1 LVGQN
6 TSPDRLVVAVPT
18 ANDQPRSVGDEP
30 SERKAPEVGLMIK
43 ATVLDTAFLD
53 VMVRHMIAQARYP
66 FAERTVILDRPGE
79 FTGKYST
86 RPRTSEQ
93 ELERVIDGL
102 LRDRVIDSVRE
113 VDLAPERIEAVT
125 SRYFCPSG
133 HQIPT
138 HAATGGPIYA
148 TLFGL
153 EWMST
158 DYVVQMDADILF
170 HTGPASWIVRA
181 LECMQ
186 ADPQLWLMMTHPGPP
201 GGPAGHSLGAQN
213 NGRAIWDRQLG
224 IWRFR
229 HATTRYFLCD
239 RRTLRNRLPLIQH
252 ARGCAPL
259 EQCITRALQQ
269 NGAFRGN
276 LGDLQSWHLHVWDHG
291 DPFPA
296 WAPLITKAVEAG
308 SFPPLQRGNYD
319 LRLDRARDRSEWER
333 WLKPLVGRR
342 PGIQRSALIVN
353 LAMHS
358 IPVSDKAP
366 MTVVIPVRDRAGQ
379 RLRNALRSLRWQ
391 TAGPP
396 AQVLVVSHGS
406 RPEIDQELE
415 QLCQDEGATLITT
428 GGPADPWNK
437 SLALNT
443 GIRRS
448 PPEVPLLMTMDA
460 DMVLSPDFLSLV
472 IERLT
477 KDPPALVLCRIS
489 DLPQE
494 AFLPVDGDQLLQSFD
509 RLRALTR
516 LRSCSGSG
524 GIQAANRSFFFAIR
538 GYDEDLT
545 WWGAMDGDIVSRA
558 GLIGLE
564 IEWVENR
571 TAMLHQWHPRKH
583 AVLTRQDQILQAR
596 QAWRQN
602 HSLVRSRARIL
613 QRNPRRW
620 GGEYDDLTSVRMREA
635 AQ

>member
-1 LVGQN
+1 
-6 TSPDRLVVAVPT
+6 
-18 ANDQPRSVGDEP
+18 
-30 SERKAPEVGLMIK
+30 
-43 ATVLDTAFLD
+43 
-53 VMVRHMIAQARYP
+53 
-66 FAERTVILDRPGE
+66 
-79 FTGKYST
+79 
-86 RPRTSEQ
+86 
-93 ELERVIDGL
+93 
-102 LRDRVIDSVRE
+102 
-113 VDLAPERIEAVT
+113 
-125 SRYFCPSG
+125 
-133 HQIPT
+133 
-138 HAATGGPIYA
+138 
-148 TLFGL
+148 
-153 EWMST
+153 
-158 DYVVQMDADILF
+158 
-170 HTGPASWIVRA
+170 
-181 LECMQ
+181 
-186 ADPQLWLMMTHPGPP
+186 
-201 GGPAGHSLGAQN
+201 
-213 NGRAIWDRQLG
+213 
-224 IWRFR
+224 
-229 HATTRYFLCD
+229 
-239 RRTLRNRLPLIQH
+239 
-252 ARGCAPL
+252 
-259 EQCITRALQQ
+259 
-269 NGAFRGN
+269 
-276 LGDLQSWHLHVWDHG
+276 VWDHG